1 MKHLSIAAIALLL
14 VHCAKDNGGPKT
26 APDKP
31 AEEAAKSAEPPAER
45 GIAAPTEAIGAN
57 GAKKLEMSGSQ
68 TVAETDEYT
77 LLLQAPESVA
87 QGESAQ
93 VAFVVVPKKGW
104 KLSDEVD
111 KPNQQ
116 KSDAVS
122 YGEKEA
128 RWAINVKPTTAG
140 KKSFSGSL
148 KFAVCTETTCNP
160 RKPELAFAFDV
171 K

>member
-1 MKHLSIAAIALLL
+1 
-14 VHCAKDNGGPKT
+14 
-26 APDKP
+26 
-31 AEEAAKSAEPPAER
+31 
-45 GIAAPTEAIGAN
+45 
-57 GAKKLEMSGSQ
+57 
-68 TVAETDEYT
+68 
-77 LLLQAPESVA
+77 LLQAPESVA

-104 KLSDEVD
+104 KLSDEFPLRLKISPPEGVEVD